1 MDNTILLSI
10 RAQQNINSKAENILG
25 EYILNNA
32 QVIPQLSV
40 AELADKSGVSQA
52 TVVRFAKNLGLNG
65 FKELKVELARGT
77 SNNSTSLS
85 SEISPTD
92 TLDELKQKMSLRVQ
106 HAIDVTNKGLKT
118 DLVNQTVDE
127 LQRYAVIQAY
137 GLGASGLVAQ
147 DFTQKFS
154 RIGKTVI
161 NTDDTHQFAVNLLTQ
176 TSSQILIL
184 FSDSGESKET
194 IKIGNLAVA
203 NKVPIVGVTSNVE
216 SSLAKISDILL
227 PTSDSMPRD
236 QIRSAATTSLMSQLY
251 AVDLIYYCYLQRDYD
266 SNVQKLKESHN
277 LVDEIF
283 HKGAQNNV

>member
-10 RAQQNINSKAENILG
+10 HAQQNINSKAENILG
-25 EYILNNA
+25 DYILNNA
-32 QVIPQLSV
+32 QIVPQLSV
-40 AELADKSGVSQA
+40 SELANKSGVSQA

-77 SNNSTSLS
+77 SSSITSLS
-85 SEISPTD
+85 SEISATD

-106 HAIDVTNKGLKT
+106 HSIDVTNKGLKT
-118 DLVNQTVDE
+118 ELVDKTVDE
-127 LQRYAVIQAY
+127 LQNHDVIQAY
-137 GLGASGLVAQ
+137 GLGASGLVAR

-194 IKIGNLAVA
+194 VKIGNLAVK
-203 NKVPIVGVTSNVE
+203 NNVPIVGVTSNKE

-266 SNVQKLKESHN
+266 TNVRKLKESHE

-283 HKGAQNNV
+283 HKGSKK

>member
-10 RAQQNINSKAENILG
+10 RAQQNINSKAENVLG
-25 EYILNNA
+25 DYILNNV
-32 QVIPQLSV
+32 QTIPQLSV
-40 AELADKSGVSQA
+40 AELANKSGVSQA

-65 FKELKVELARGT
+65 FKELKVELARVT
-77 SNNSTSLS
+77 SSTSTSLS
-85 SEISPTD
+85 SEISATD

-106 HAIDVTNKGLKT
+106 HAIDVTNKGLKIE
-118 DLVNQTVDE
+118 LVNKTVDE
-127 LQRYAVIQAY
+127 LQQYAVIQAY

-203 NKVPIVGVTSNVE
+203 NKVPIIGVTSNVD

-266 SNVQKLKESHN
+266 SNVQKLKKSHD

-283 HKGAQNNV
+283 HKGARSNV